1 MLGGRIHRPRES
13 HHLLASA
20 LIPSLFSDFS
30 FNKLLL
36 SSSCRQSMVP
46 SSAGDKVQAKSPFQK
61 GIAVH
66 QGRGNIQIASSATS
80 HKKGAGAG
88 AGGWLLGEQQVSL
101 SLVCR
106 YGEGHRQAGRRVG
119 QGVAMRKI
127 AGAELEH
134 VRWCLLR
141 HAQLT
146 ASCLWEVVGVLL
158 CGLP

>member
-1 MLGGRIHRPRES
+1 MLGDRIHRPRES

-20 LIPSLFSDFS
+20 LIPSLFSDLS
-30 FNKLLL
+30 FGKLLL

-66 QGRGNIQIASSATS
+66 QGEETYKLLRVLQAIRKELGV
-80 HKKGAGAG
+80 
-88 AGGWLLGEQQVSL
+88 GGGLLGGQQVSL
-101 SLVCR
+101 SFVCR

-119 QGVAMRKI
+119 QGVAMRT

-134 VRWCLLR
+134 MRWCLLK

-146 ASCLWEVVGVLL
+146 ALCLWEVVGVLL